1 MDSLVSRGDLLLVFS
16 LNCLGLDLGLIFCR
30 FGDQSSDLF
39 ALTKCS

>member
-1 MDSLVSRGDLLLVFS
+1 MDGLVSRGDLLLVVS
-16 LNCLGLDLGLIFCR
+16 LNCLGLDLGLMSCR